1 MKCKSQENKWYISNS
16 EEYSNNITLENL
28 KCSVQIH
35 SDYVYLCSK
44 GNKGTCFEVINLDL
58 VISCNI

>member
-1 MKCKSQENKWYISNS
+1 MKCKSQENKWYISNY

-35 SDYVYLCSK
+35 SDYVYLCRK
-44 GNKGTCFEVINLDL
+44 VTKELAL
-58 VISCNI
+58 R